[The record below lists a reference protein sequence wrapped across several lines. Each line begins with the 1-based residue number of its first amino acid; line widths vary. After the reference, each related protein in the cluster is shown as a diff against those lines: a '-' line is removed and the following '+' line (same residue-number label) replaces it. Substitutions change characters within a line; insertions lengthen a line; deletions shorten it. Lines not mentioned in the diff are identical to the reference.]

1 MHEDIST
8 YIYIQA
14 KRFHTSRNRQ
24 DTNISRRPRDMIECV
39 EIQYGYLTL
48 KSSHSMMTLNILKE
62 KVIREWK
69 NHHCKMTEIFR

>member
-24 DTNISRRPRDMIECV
+24 DTNISHYLRDIIEHV
-39 EIQYGYLTL
+39 EIHYEYLTL

-62 KVIREWK
+62 KV
-69 NHHCKMTEIFR
+69 T